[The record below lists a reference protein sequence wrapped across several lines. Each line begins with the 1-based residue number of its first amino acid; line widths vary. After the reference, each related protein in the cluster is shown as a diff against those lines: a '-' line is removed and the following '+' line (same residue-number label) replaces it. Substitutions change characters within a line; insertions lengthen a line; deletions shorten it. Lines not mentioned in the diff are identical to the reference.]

1 MRFLKFLA
9 GLGMA
14 LALVACGGGGG
25 SAGTSLTGA
34 TTAITP
40 GTTTTPVVVTPAI
53 PTATLF
59 IHNSL
64 GEKVYNVTAGEVF
77 TARVTL
83 LDALGQVVPNRLV
96 TFSTGSDNLTL
107 SPDTKATDAITGIA
121 ETTVAPS
128 STSTGGGVTLT
139 ATATIDGTVTTGQVD
154 FNVAANSS
162 STTVLA
168 VSDFVLLLS
177 KNAMNNSGAD
187 SAQLTV
193 VSVDANRNVVPGA
206 SVVVTSD
213 QNTVFTPSGTSVTDA
228 FGKYVGTLTI
238 GSDQSDRDVTLSVAI
253 NGITKRTKV
262 RVTGSRLSVQASPS
276 APTPNQS
283 VTVTATLTD
292 SAGNPISGA
301 DVTLDGTVPGL
312 QALKLVTD
320 LLGKIS
326 QTLLAPSASGVY
338 AISASGSGVNSGDY
352 ALNVFS
358 SAVPVAT
365 IPVGATPSLS
375 ASPNVLPVN
384 SAGTSTNQSTLRFLF
399 LDGTNSPVKNV
410 RVRFDDVTT
419 GLALVGASIS
429 SGTTTLYTDDSGV
442 VSVQYVA
449 GQNSSPTNGVTV
461 RACYSANDFASAID
475 CPAVVNVNL
484 TTVGQALAVSIGDD
498 NLLTV
503 GTGGTYIKKFVVT
516 VADSAGRA
524 VVNAPVAISVDL
536 THYGKGA
543 SSSSYL
549 DSLSFAVNALTV
561 VPLSLT
567 AAYPADNTINPATA
581 PVQRIWCPNEDIN
594 RNGNV
599 DGLENTNGSV
609 DSNAQPTLD
618 PRKADLIVSYD
629 DPAVTATNASGV
641 LVIKVEYSQRFGT
654 WLAYRVIA
662 TTNVSGSQGMAERLF
677 VTDFLEKDKLTGSF
691 LTPPYGVGSCV
702 SPN

>member
-14 LALVACGGGGG
+14 LVLVACGGGGG

-238 GSDQSDRDVTLSVAI
+238 GSDQSDRHVT
-253 NGITKRTKV
+253 
-262 RVTGSRLSVQASPS
+262 RLV
-276 APTPNQS
+276 
-283 VTVTATLTD
+283 
-292 SAGNPISGA
+292 
-301 DVTLDGTVPGL
+301 
-312 QALKLVTD
+312 
-320 LLGKIS
+320 
-326 QTLLAPSASGVY
+326 
-338 AISASGSGVNSGDY
+338 
-352 ALNVFS
+352 
-358 SAVPVAT
+358 
-365 IPVGATPSLS
+365 
-375 ASPNVLPVN
+375 
-384 SAGTSTNQSTLRFLF
+384 
-399 LDGTNSPVKNV
+399 
-410 RVRFDDVTT
+410 
-419 GLALVGASIS
+419 
-429 SGTTTLYTDDSGV
+429 
-442 VSVQYVA
+442 
-449 GQNSSPTNGVTV
+449 
-461 RACYSANDFASAID
+461 
-475 CPAVVNVNL
+475 
-484 TTVGQALAVSIGDD
+484 
-498 NLLTV
+498 
-503 GTGGTYIKKFVVT
+503 
-516 VADSAGRA
+516 
-524 VVNAPVAISVDL
+524 
-536 THYGKGA
+536 
-543 SSSSYL
+543 
-549 DSLSFAVNALTV
+549 
-561 VPLSLT
+561 
-567 AAYPADNTINPATA
+567 
-581 PVQRIWCPNEDIN
+581 
-594 RNGNV
+594 
-599 DGLENTNGSV
+599 
-609 DSNAQPTLD
+609 
-618 PRKADLIVSYD
+618 
-629 DPAVTATNASGV
+629 
-641 LVIKVEYSQRFGT
+641 
-654 WLAYRVIA
+654 
-662 TTNVSGSQGMAERLF
+662 
-677 VTDFLEKDKLTGSF
+677 
-691 LTPPYGVGSCV
+691 
-702 SPN
+702 